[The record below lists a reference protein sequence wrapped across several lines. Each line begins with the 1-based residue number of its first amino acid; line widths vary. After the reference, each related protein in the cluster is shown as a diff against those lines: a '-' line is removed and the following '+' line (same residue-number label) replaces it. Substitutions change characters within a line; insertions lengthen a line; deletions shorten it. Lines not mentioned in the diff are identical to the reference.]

1 MDLKRVA
8 LRSPYVVLGLIVV
21 GVAALLAYRGAGS
34 HYLFADELVSINMG
48 RAIAAGQTSALTIET
63 GRGVERVI
71 AAMAAL
77 ASGVTGTPTSQIRL
91 LHISMAFIQGLI
103 ALPVYATA
111 RQLGIGRW
119 QSLAPALVA
128 CTGAFAVYGIFVLN
142 TSIGVLCFSLLLWA
156 AARSFRKPGVGSDL
170 LVVAAIAAT
179 AVTRIGYAPLAGALV
194 PAFVAVIWFSRPC
207 GERFR
212 TFLTAFPGRLAR
224 NHPILTPLAVL
235 LLVLAA
241 ALGPAS
247 LVGGNNYGGSLL
259 GQVLSVHELTVNSEY
274 MLTRLAIGVAIV
286 PFMLAVPLILRNLFR
301 PPEPSAG
308 GFSWLV
314 IGVLVVFSYVYYLR
328 MNEDRYIAVL
338 VPVVAL
344 AAALAVFRKPALPA
358 WAVMLSALAVAR
370 LVVTNFR
377 WPVSEPF
384 DFFIAPTLK
393 FFQRAVVERLS
404 IYLPIDTGWLPTV
417 ILIVAATAAVAVAIV
432 VRSDRLRSP
441 GGRALCGAVF
451 AAVAVFQIAAMD
463 YPARKF
469 VDALG
474 MASVSDQ
481 RISFID
487 QAAKGLVARPL
498 AAGGSVD
505 PDLSAQLP
513 QLLTFNTS
521 LGRPWPVVVAS
532 PAQKAAAGAPLAEA
546 VIDAS
551 SGVVT
556 ATSDPPGVILFKT
569 GFAPIG
575 FSGRYFPPPAEFPY
589 ARLER
594 LDRPLRT
601 SWLVLGADQQGYSFA
616 GKAILLR
623 VFATGRG
630 GACVRGILLVDPRIG
645 PALKYQLSGPGLRR
659 AGSLAAGAP
668 LSFELPRSNK
678 AVRTY
683 RLTSQSARV
692 EGVGRIGAG
701 VFDLESVPC
710 QLHSN

>member
-1 MDLKRVA
+1 MA

-34 HYLFADELVSINMG
+34 HYLLTDELVSINMG
-48 RAIAAGQTSALTIET
+48 RAIAADPTSALTIGT
-63 GRGVERVI
+63 GRGVERAI

-128 CTGAFAVYGIFVLN
+128 CTGAFAFYGIFVLN
-142 TSIGVLCFSLLLWA
+142 TSIGVLCFSLLVWA
-156 AARSFRKPGVGSDL
+156 ASRSFRNPGVGSDL

-207 GERFR
+207 GERFG

-224 NHPILTPLAVL
+224 SHPILTPLAVL
-235 LLVLAA
+235 LLVLVA
-241 ALGPAS
+241 ALGPAN
-247 LVGGNNYGGSLL
+247 LVGGNNYGGSIL
-259 GQVLSVHELTVNSEY
+259 GQVLSVQGLTVNSEY
-274 MLTRLAIGVAIV
+274 MLTHLAIGVGIV
-286 PFMLAVPLILRNLFR
+286 PFMLAVPLILRNIVR

-314 IGVLVVFSYVYYLR
+314 IGLFITFSYVYYR
-328 MNEDRYIAVL
+328 HMNEDRYVAVF

-344 AAALAVFRKPALPA
+344 AAALAVF
-358 WAVMLSALAVAR
+358 
-370 LVVTNFR
+370 
-377 WPVSEPF
+377 
-384 DFFIAPTLK
+384 
-393 FFQRAVVERLS
+393 
-404 IYLPIDTGWLPTV
+404 
-417 ILIVAATAAVAVAIV
+417 
-432 VRSDRLRSP
+432 
-441 GGRALCGAVF
+441 
-451 AAVAVFQIAAMD
+451 QIAAID

-469 VDALG
+469 VAALG
-474 MASVSDQ
+474 MTSVSDQ

-487 QAAKGLVARPL
+487 QVADGLVARPL

-513 QLLTFNTS
+513 RLLAFNTS
-521 LGRPWPVVVAS
+521 LGGPWPVVVLS
-532 PAQKAAAGAPLAEA
+532 QSQQAAAGAPPAEA

-556 ATSDPPGVILFKT
+556 AISDPPGVILFKS

-575 FSGRYFPPPAEFPY
+575 LAGRYLPRSAEFPY

-645 PALKYQLSGPGLRR
+645 RTLKYQLSGPGLRR

-683 RLTSQSARV
+683 RLTSQSAPV